1 MGNHGVDGNGFLRIY
16 PEFEGS
22 RHGSPRPGTNP
33 APTRR
38 SRALTR
44 ASRATQSRL
53 RRPTLPM
60 FSKGQK
66 VVCINDDFPPEA
78 AVLFAELPKK
88 DQVYTVRGMY
98 IGRGNYFRH
107 ESGKK
112 DGEIGLLLEEI
123 LNPRDP
129 ALKTGLNGELGFN
142 SERFAPLETDQDE
155 ATAEEEAE
163 FSLPTAAA

>member
-1 MGNHGVDGNGFLRIY
+1 MRGLWTKERRTSKPVASAR
-16 PEFEGS
+16 P
-22 RHGSPRPGTNP
+22 GSPVAERTPPEVDLGIDCD
-33 APTRR
+33 
-38 SRALTR
+38 
-44 ASRATQSRL
+44 
-53 RRPTLPM
+53 TLQDHSIRM

-98 IGRGNYFRH
+98 IGRGSYYRH
-107 ESGKK
+107 DSGKK
-112 DGEIGLLLEEI
+112 DGEIGLLLEEV

-142 SERFAPLETDQDE
+142 SERFAPLETDQE
-155 ATAEEEAE
+155 SATAEEEEE
-163 FSLPTAAA
+163 FALPTSAA

>member
-1 MGNHGVDGNGFLRIY
+1 
-16 PEFEGS
+16 
-22 RHGSPRPGTNP
+22 
-33 APTRR
+33 
-38 SRALTR
+38 
-44 ASRATQSRL
+44 
-53 RRPTLPM
+53 M

-98 IGRGNYFRH
+98 IGRGSYYRH

-129 ALKTGLNGELGFN
+129 GLKTGLNGELGFN
-142 SERFAPLETDQDE
+142 SERFTPLETNVE
-155 ATAEEEAE
+155 GATAEEEEE
-163 FSLPTAAA
+163 FALPTSAA